1 MKGHK
6 MHGMHGEHHAHG
18 GHVHHMV
25 KKHSMHSMKRAAH
38 KKGGAVESPMHGD
51 VDEDPT
57 PNDVYSGGN
66 SPTVHQAKE
75 KHASRKRGGRTM
87 HHGKHV
93 EMHGHHA
100 HHRLDRPARKSGG
113 KVGGAAEMHPFSSAH
128 NVKTP
133 AGRMVEPGES

>member
-6 MHGMHGEHHAHG
+6 HHEMHGEHHAHG
-18 GHVHHMV
+18 GMAHHMV

-38 KKGGAVESPMHGD
+38 KKGGAVESPMHGQ
-51 VDEDPT
+51 VDKDEEPK
-57 PNDVYSGGN
+57 DVYAGEH
-66 SPTVHQAKE
+66 SPTHKEAGE
-75 KHASRKRGGRTM
+75 KHASRKRGGRT
-87 HHGKHV
+87 HKAHKHV

-113 KVGGAAEMHPFSSAH
+113 AVGGAEMRPFSAA
-128 NVKTP
+128 NKVKSP

>member
-6 MHGMHGEHHAHG
+6 HHEMHGEHHAHG

-25 KKHSMHSMKRAAH
+25 KKHSMHSIKRAAH
-38 KKGGAVESPMHGD
+38 KKGGKVESPMHGE
-51 VDEDPT
+51 VDSDET
-57 PNDVYSGGN
+57 PHDVYAGAN
-66 SPTVHQAKE
+66 SPTVHEGGE
-75 KHASRKRGGRTM
+75 KHASRKRGGRT
-87 HHGKHV
+87 HKAHKHL

-113 KVGGAAEMHPFSSAH
+113 AVGGAEMRPFSAA
-128 NVKTP
+128 NKVKTP